1 MLYVCY
7 ISLKLKK
14 KRGNGFNFSQ
24 IVRDSCEGYLSS
36 FTIRAKNIYEL
47 PQYQKSYIQF
57 RSVHSVLYNS
67 ATPWTARCKAS
78 LSIIN
83 SRHML
88 RLIVH
93 RAGDAIQPSHPMS
106 SPSPPTFNL
115 SEHQGLFKWASSS
128 QQVAKVL
135 EFQLQHQSFQW
146 IPRTDLL

>member
-88 RLIVH
+88 RLMSIEPVMPFNH
-93 RAGDAIQPSHPMS
+93 LILS
-106 SPSPPTFNL
+106 SPSLPSIFPSIRVFSNE
-115 SEHQGLFKWASSS
+115 S
-128 QQVAKVL
+128 
-135 EFQLQHQSFQW
+135 
-146 IPRTDLL
+146 DLCIR

>member
-57 RSVHSVLYNS
+57 HSVHSVLYNS

-88 RLIVH
+88 RLMSIEPVMPFNH
-93 RAGDAIQPSHPMS
+93 LILCRPLLLPPSIFLSIRVFSNEPVLHIRWPNYRS
-106 SPSPPTFNL
+106 FIFSISPPDIQN
-115 SEHQGLFKWASSS
+115 
-128 QQVAKVL
+128 
-135 EFQLQHQSFQW
+135 
-146 IPRTDLL
+146 